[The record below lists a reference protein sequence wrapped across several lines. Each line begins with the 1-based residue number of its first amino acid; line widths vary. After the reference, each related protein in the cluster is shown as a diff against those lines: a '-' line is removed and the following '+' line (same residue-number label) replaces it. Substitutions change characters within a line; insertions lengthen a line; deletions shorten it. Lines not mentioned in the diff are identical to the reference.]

1 MPDLARRRLLL
12 AALLA
17 PSWRALPAATRGR
30 ALIVGGGWGGLAAAA
45 QLRRLAPAIDI
56 TLVDRQ
62 PAFVSFADSN
72 RWLVDHAGAAAPQVR
87 DYAAV
92 AAARGYR
99 FVQAE
104 ALAIDHAGQK
114 LATSAGALPYDWLVL
129 APGIREDWSAWGID
143 DPAAVDRLKSRFSGG
158 MLHATELP
166 ALKSRLQAFSG
177 GDLLLTIPPLPYRC
191 PPAPYERALLLAWW
205 LKTRR
210 IPGRLVI
217 VDPNPL
223 MPAFRK
229 PLLEDFRDQ
238 VSYLDHARVRRIDLE
253 RRSVSTD
260 VDDIPFDL
268 ALLAPPQQAAGLL
281 GSAGL
286 IRRNAQDGRPD
297 GWGDQD
303 TFGLHSALA
312 ANIFIIG
319 DAAGVVSPL
328 FGHYPKTGHVA
339 AAMGAIVAARIAGGG
354 QGDALPASVCYL
366 LTAPAPVQGTRLDVH
381 YRRRGDGF
389 LMQEALQARQAD
401 ALAAAAEWAA
411 AHYAAFL

>member
-1 MPDLARRRLLL
+1 MTDPTRRLLL
-12 AALLA
+12 AAMLA
-17 PSWRALPAATRGR
+17 PLLPLPAAASGGR
-30 ALIVGGGWGGLAAAA
+30 VLIVGGGWGGLSAAA
-45 QLRRLAPAIDI
+45 QLRRLAPALSV

-72 RWLVDHAGAAAPQVR
+72 RWLVDHDGAAPPLRR

-104 ALAIDHAGQK
+104 ALAVDRAARR
-114 LATSAGALPYDWLVL
+114 LETSAGSLPYDWLVV
-129 APGIREDWSAWGID
+129 APGIAEDWSAWGVD
-143 DPAAVDRLKSRFSGG
+143 ETLTVDRLQREFSGG
-158 MLHATELP
+158 MLHAAALP
-166 ALKSRLQAFSG
+166 ALKARLQAFTG
-177 GDLLLTIPPLPYRC
+177 GDLVLTVPPLPYRC
-191 PPAPYERALLLAWW
+191 PPAPYERALLIAWW

-229 PLLEDFRDQ
+229 PLLDDFRDQ
-238 VSYLDHARVRRIDLE
+238 VSYLDHARVRSIDLE
-253 RRSVSTD
+253 RRSLATD
-260 VDDIPFDL
+260 VDDIRFDL
-268 ALLAPPQQAAGLL
+268 ALLAPPQRAAGLL
-281 GSAGL
+281 GPAGL
-286 IRRNAQDGRPD
+286 LRADANDGRPD
-297 GWGDQD
+297 GWGAQD
-303 TFGLHSALA
+303 ALGLHSRIDP
-312 ANIFIIG
+312 NVFIIG

-354 QGDALPASVCYL
+354 DGEQLPASVCHL
-366 LTAPAPVQGTRLDVH
+366 LTSPAPLQGTRLDVR

-389 LMQEALQARQAD
+389 LMQENGQARQAD
-401 ALAAAAEWAA
+401 PLAAAAAWAA
-411 AHYAAFL
+411 AHYATFL